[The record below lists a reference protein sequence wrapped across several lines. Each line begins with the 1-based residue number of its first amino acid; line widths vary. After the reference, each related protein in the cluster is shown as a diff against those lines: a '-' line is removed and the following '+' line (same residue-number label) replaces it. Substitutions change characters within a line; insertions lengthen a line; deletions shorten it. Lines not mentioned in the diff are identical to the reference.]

1 MVRYIIVSSAKS
13 LMLLLIVWR
22 VIDVHEKEAGSPRPS
37 PEGHQKGLGKSQ
49 NAPHPGLR
57 SGIYLIGMI

>member
-1 MVRYIIVSSAKS
+1 MSSAKS
-13 LMLLLIVWR
+13 LMLLLIESGMSFMYMRKRQVP
-22 VIDVHEKEAGSPRPS
+22 KPS

-57 SGIYLIGMI
+57 SRIYLVGMI